1 MTASTDLGR
10 EFGLN
15 ILTFMILFN
24 SFIPISLMVTM
35 EIVKY
40 IQAHMINNDLD
51 IYYAKTNT
59 PAVARSSSLI
69 EELGQIGYVFSDKTG
84 TLTCNE
90 MEFKECSIA
99 GLSYSI
105 QPDADHLPTSDHDP
119 DGQYSFIQLDQHL
132 SNSES
137 RAIIHEFL
145 TALMSCHTVIPELNN
160 DTGKIIYQA
169 SSPDE
174 AALVN
179 GASDIFQYKFVAR
192 RPHSIECTKKDVRA
206 EYEVLNVCEF
216 NSTRK
221 RMSVVLR
228 DPEGKIKLYCK
239 GADTVIMERLS
250 GHNPFIQPTLQH
262 LEVGHIHHLS

>member
-1 MTASTDLGR
+1 
-10 EFGLN
+10 
-15 ILTFMILFN
+15 
-24 SFIPISLMVTM
+24 
-35 EIVKY
+35 
-40 IQAHMINNDLD
+40 
-51 IYYAKTNT
+51 
-59 PAVARSSSLI
+59 
-69 EELGQIGYVFSDKTG
+69 
-84 TLTCNE
+84 

-105 QPDADHLPTSDHDP
+105 KPDADHLPTSDHDP

-160 DTGKIIYQA
+160 ETGKIIYQA

-228 DPEGKIKLYCK
+228 DPDGKIKLYCK

-262 LEVGHIHHLS
+262 LEVGSH